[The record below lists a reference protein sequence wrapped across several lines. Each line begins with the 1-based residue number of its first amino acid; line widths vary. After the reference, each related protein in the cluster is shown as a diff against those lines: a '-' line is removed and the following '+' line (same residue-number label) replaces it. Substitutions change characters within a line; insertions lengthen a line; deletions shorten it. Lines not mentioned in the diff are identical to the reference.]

1 MLPMDGLVRLSR
13 RISRQRSMRLGVV
26 TLFGLCGVACSVYAL
41 ALGASVTTMAA
52 LQVLILLSGVAT
64 YFAPT
69 DRMDAR
75 WFHVLPV
82 LIGVE
87 TMLAMFVLAPHGGAV
102 AAVVALNGPL
112 VCFVM
117 ESKTEVRAHLTF
129 SSLCLCLPVLAG
141 ATDEESTIIV
151 FTVIAVMW
159 TTGLGVGHVW
169 RYAED
174 QAAQLAQLARHDP
187 LTGLANRRSLED
199 QMSYELTRHLRTG
212 RPLSVLVLDLNEF
225 KSVNDRLGH
234 QAGDDLLRAAA
245 QSLADI
251 AREQDTVAR
260 QGGDEFCILLP
271 EAGPREAER
280 AIETVKAA
288 LARVDVH
295 GRPLQAAVGRA
306 TFPGDGLSA
315 QDLLACAD
323 TRQRADKPG
332 GRDETAIREAVA

>member
-1 MLPMDGLVRLSR
+1 
-13 RISRQRSMRLGVV
+13 MRLGVV
-26 TLFGLCGVACSVYAL
+26 ALFGLCGVGCSFLAL
-41 ALGASVTTMAA
+41 LLGASLTTMAA
-52 LQVLILLSGVAT
+52 VQVLILLSGVVT

-82 LIGVE
+82 LIAVE

-102 AAVVALNGPL
+102 AVIVALNGPL

-117 ESKTEVRAHLTF
+117 ESKTEIRAHLIL
-129 SSLCLCLPVLAG
+129 SSALLCVPVVAG

-151 FTVIAVMW
+151 LTVIAVMW
-159 TTGLGVGHVW
+159 TTGLGVAHVW

-199 QMSYELTRHLRTG
+199 QMAYELTRHLRTG
-212 RPLSVLVLDLNEF
+212 RPLSVLVLDLNGF
-225 KSVNDRLGH
+225 KAVNDRIGH
-234 QAGDDLLRAAA
+234 QAGDDLLRAAGQA
-245 QSLADI
+245 LAGI

-280 AIETVKAA
+280 AVETVKAA
-288 LARVDVH
+288 LAQVDVH
-295 GRPLQAAVGRA
+295 GDALQAAVGRA
-306 TFPGDGLSA
+306 TFPGDGVGA
-315 QDLLACAD
+315 HDLLVCAD
-323 TRQRADKPG
+323 ARQRADKPS
-332 GRDETAIREAVA
+332 ASPVREAVA

>member
-1 MLPMDGLVRLSR
+1 
-13 RISRQRSMRLGVV
+13 MRLGVV
-26 TLFGLCGVACSVYAL
+26 ALFGLCGVGCSLL
-41 ALGASVTTMAA
+41 ALLLDASLMTMAA
-52 LQVLILLSGVAT
+52 VQALILLSGVVAF
-64 YFAPT
+64 FAPT

-82 LIGVE
+82 LIGLE

-102 AAVVALNGPL
+102 AAIVALNGPL

-117 ESKTEVRAHLTF
+117 ESRTEIRAHLVL
-129 SSLCLCLPVLAG
+129 SSVLLCVPVVAG

-151 FTVIAVMW
+151 LTVIAVMW

-212 RPLSVLVLDLNEF
+212 RPLSVLVLDLNGF
-225 KSVNDRLGH
+225 KAINDRLGH

-245 QSLADI
+245 QALGGL

-260 QGGDEFCILLP
+260 QGGDEFCVLLP
-271 EAGPREAER
+271 ESGPREAER
-280 AIETVKAA
+280 MVATIKAA
-288 LARVDVH
+288 LAEVDAD
-295 GRPLQAAVGRA
+295 GRPLHAAVGRA
-306 TFPGDGLSA
+306 TFPGDGLGA
-315 QDLLACAD
+315 EDLLACAD
-323 TRQRADKPG
+323 ARQRADKPA
-332 GRDETAIREAVA
+332 GRAEVPAREAVA